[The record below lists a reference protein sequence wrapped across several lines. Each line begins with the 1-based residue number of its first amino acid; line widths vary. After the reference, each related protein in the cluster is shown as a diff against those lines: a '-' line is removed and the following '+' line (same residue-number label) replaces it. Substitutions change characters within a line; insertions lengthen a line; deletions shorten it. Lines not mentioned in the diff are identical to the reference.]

1 MTPTPFPLNALGRAW
16 WLLVLYGVLAV
27 LFGVLAVARPVAA
40 TAGLV
45 WAFGILAI
53 AEGIATLV
61 ALFTRDTGLSKG
73 WTALYALA
81 SLAFGVLAVIDPLS
95 TAGALAILLAAWMVV
110 AGIYRIVFAVRV
122 RRLIRGEWLIALSGV
137 LSVVLGVLF
146 AIAPLAGAVVATLWV
161 GIGALIYGV
170 IQIVAGVK
178 LRKFGRTAL

>member
-1 MTPTPFPLNALGRAW
+1 
-16 WLLVLYGVLAV
+16 V
-27 LFGVLAVARPVAA
+27 
-40 TAGLV
+40 
-45 WAFGILAI
+45 
-53 AEGIATLV
+53 
-61 ALFTRDTGLSKG
+61 
-73 WTALYALA
+73 LYALA

-95 TAGALAILLAAWMVV
+95 TAGALAILLAAWMMV

-146 AIAPLAGAVVATLWV
+146 AIAPLAGAMVATLWV

-178 LRKFGRTAL
+178 LRKFGRTAV